1 MALLASAL
9 GFSFFM
15 FIYWWKEWIV
25 ALVALVVLN
34 VAWKVY
40 LHRRSI
46 WGSKKE

>member
-1 MALLASAL
+1 MAFFAAAL
-9 GFSFFM
+9 GLSLFI

-25 ALVALVVLN
+25 ALVALLVLN
-34 VAWKVY
+34 AVWKIY